1 MTTSVI
7 VKACC
12 SSTKEV
18 HVFVSSAHVCVL
30 HCILQD
36 GETEQV
42 YAYDDREILVNEVLK
57 QPKD

>member
-18 HVFVSSAHVCVL
+18 HVFVSSAL
-30 HCILQD
+30 HCVLQD
-36 GETEQV
+36 GETEQL
-42 YAYDDREILVNEVLK
+42 YAYDDREILVKEVLK